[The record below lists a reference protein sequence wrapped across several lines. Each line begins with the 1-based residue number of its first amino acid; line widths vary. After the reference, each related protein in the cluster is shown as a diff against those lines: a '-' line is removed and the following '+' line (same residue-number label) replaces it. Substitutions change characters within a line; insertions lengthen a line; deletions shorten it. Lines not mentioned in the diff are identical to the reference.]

1 MQSVTR
7 QRSLRMPNTEQS
19 GTKKRVFTEMYSI
32 RSSAQSAHPTEN
44 HRKALAGPI
53 NVRVNYPE
61 KSMHDDP
68 AERLL
73 ELTN

>member
-1 MQSVTR
+1 
-7 QRSLRMPNTEQS
+7 
-19 GTKKRVFTEMYSI
+19 MYSI